1 MLVRD
6 AFGNLC
12 GDSAV
17 SRVQGGEVIT
27 VALARTLRDAG
38 LRWHPETGDRFVID
52 KPEVDEDVYT
62 VSEMTVE
69 RHDSPTG
76 TILGFNGTTE
86 WALDSVTASESLWLP
101 REDQL
106 RELLGPSF
114 IGLTRVSA
122 NGRVVY
128 TVTATIGGADR
139 SFASETPAIAYGTA
153 LQAYIDDALS

>member
-1 MLVRD
+1 M
-6 AFGNLC
+6 
-12 GDSAV
+12 
-17 SRVQGGEVIT
+17 IT
-27 VALARTLRDAG
+27 VELARSLRDAG

-52 KPEVDEDVYT
+52 KPGIDDDVYT

-86 WALDSVTASESLWLP
+86 WALDSVTATESLWLP

-106 RELLGPSF
+106 RDLLGPSF
-114 IGLTRVSA
+114 IGLTRVQVG
-122 NGRVVY
+122 GRVVF

-139 SFASETPAIAYGTA
+139 SFASEVPAVAYGQG
-153 LQAYIDDALS
+153 LQAYITAALA

>member
-1 MLVRD
+1 MI
-6 AFGNLC
+6 
-12 GDSAV
+12 AV
-17 SRVQGGEVIT
+17 E
-27 VALARTLRDAG
+27 LARSLRDAG

-52 KPEVDEDVYT
+52 KPGIDHDVYT

-69 RHDSPTG
+69 RHDSPSG

-86 WALDSVTASESLWLP
+86 WALDSVTATESLWLP

-114 IGLTRVSA
+114 IGLTRVQVG
-122 NGRVVY
+122 GRVVF

-139 SFASETPAIAYGTA
+139 SFASEVPAIAYGQA
-153 LQAYIDDALS
+153 LQAYITAALA